1 MTFIGF
7 APLLNRSVTGCNP
20 KLRTLKTPIA
30 PNMVLHDILCFVI
43 MGMYPT
49 DHLAWCS
56 EDILQKGNPMSDP
69 HRPEH
74 YGGYQPDQQPY
85 QPPYQSPYQPYQIQY
100 QQASGY
106 QAADTKPSEV
116 LIIGIMAIADAVI
129 SGMSSLFWIITICG
143 IPFGIYSIVV
153 AVMAGMYAYKLL
165 SNPPQP
171 VQPNKTLAILQI
183 VNIITG
189 NVFSLIFGIVS
200 LVLYNQPKVQAYF
213 AYRNGQPL
221 APHQYQPPPF

>member
-1 MTFIGF
+1 MVVINPISSRINLRISPHINPTRFNISRHQGIR
-7 APLLNRSVTGCNP
+7 PLN
-20 KLRTLKTPIA
+20 
-30 PNMVLHDILCFVI
+30 
-43 MGMYPT
+43 
-49 DHLAWCS
+49 
-56 EDILQKGNPMSDP
+56 
-69 HRPEH
+69 
-74 YGGYQPDQQPY
+74 
-85 QPPYQSPYQPYQIQY
+85 
-100 QQASGY
+100 
-106 QAADTKPSEV
+106 TKPSEV

-129 SGMSSLFWIITICG
+129 SGLSSLFWIITICG

-213 AYRNGQPL
+213 AYRNSQSLP
-221 APHQYQPPPF
+221 PHQYQPPPF

>member
-1 MTFIGF
+1 MKPE
-7 APLLNRSVTGCNP
+7 AENAENP
-20 KLRTLKTPIA
+20 YCAKHGIA
-30 PNMVLHDILCFVI
+30 RHIMLCYYGYVS
-43 MGMYPT
+43 Y
-49 DHLAWCS
+49 
-56 EDILQKGNPMSDP
+56 
-69 HRPEH
+69 RPSCLVF
-74 YGGYQPDQQPY
+74 GGYSTEREPHERSS
-85 QPPYQSPYQPYQIQY
+85 PPGTLWWLSTRSAAVSTSVSVPISTHQIQY

-129 SGMSSLFWIITICG
+129 SGLSSLFWIITICG